1 MQARLARNLVWIVLI
16 AVVGAAAALCGAVEE
31 DEGKIIETWRGRD
44 HRSAR
49 VELSDE
55 RIEKVMDRLR
65 ADNPQEAE
73 EIEKLRL
80 TEPERFEDEIRKLMR
95 KYFGRKSWERLEHR
109 GDHRGDGRGRRERF
123 GESGHRHRVAKD
135 PGEWLAA
142 RRQRDAE
149 FIEWLEQDYPE
160 EAERIA
166 ALKEKNPE
174 FGMKKLT
181 WTWKIHRQIFEASKE
196 NPPLAEVLK
205 QDLELKKQKEKLLE
219 KIGAAKDKDARA
231 ELTNE
236 LQDVLNR
243 KFDLIVR
250 RKEIR
255 YESLLERL
263 KELENRVR
271 KSRAKMEKWKDPGFK
286 EENVKARLKDLLDR
300 AEKFGWD

>member
-1 MQARLARNLVWIVLI
+1 MAVVIVL
-16 AVVGAAAALCGAVEE
+16 VVAAATAPCGAAENDEVKTGA
-31 DEGKIIETWRGRD
+31 RGGPEHQSR
-44 HRSAR
+44 R

-55 RIEKVMDRLR
+55 KIEKVMDQLR

-73 EIEKLRL
+73 DLEKLRR

-95 KYFGRKSWERLEHR
+95 KYFGRKGRGLLEHR
-109 GDHRGDGRGRRERF
+109 GDRGGDGQGYRERF
-123 GESGHRHRVAKD
+123 GESDHRHGVAKD
-135 PGEWLAA
+135 PGERLAKM
-142 RRQRDAE
+142 RQRHAE
-149 FIEWLEQDYPE
+149 FIEWLKQNYPE

-181 WTWKIHRQIFEASKE
+181 FDLKIYGQIFEASKE

-205 QDLELKKQKEKLLE
+205 QDLELNKEKEKLLE
-219 KIGAAKDKDARA
+219 KIRAAKDKDAKT

-236 LQDVLNR
+236 LRDVLNR

-250 RKEIR
+250 RREIR

-263 KELENRVR
+263 KELENHVR
-271 KSRAKMEKWKDPGFK
+271 KSRAKIEKWKDPGFK
-286 EENVKARLKDLLDR
+286 EENVKAHLKDLLDR
-300 AEKFGWD
+300 TEKFGWD